1 MILNLILFVLGI
13 LFGTIILC
21 ALAVAIAFAVCCAY
35 TFIKGFVE
43 VCHNKHNDND
53 T

>member
-35 TFIKGFVE
+35 TSIRALAE
-43 VCHNKHNDND
+43 ACHKSNDND